1 MMAVFRFQQR
11 CKSLLKTGSDGDV
24 DADGDPLELAF
35 SRASAGVGCVGL
47 VPWKKMKI
55 IFRMC
60 LTRV

>member
-11 CKSLLKTGSDGDV
+11 CKSLLKTGSDEDV

-47 VPWKKMKI
+47 VPGRK
-55 IFRMC
+55 
-60 LTRV
+60 